1 MSKSST
7 SSPESEWAEF
17 VIPEEM
23 LVAGVQMMDETTGLS
38 QVEQVAYIYAA
49 MEGVRRLL
57 AEPVSATAH

>member
-1 MSKSST
+1 MLKSST
-7 SSPESEWAEF
+7 CSPESEVVGF

-23 LVAGVQMMDETTGLS
+23 LLAGVQMLDETAGLS
-38 QVEQVAYIYAA
+38 QEEQVAYIYAA